1 MLQKVVAR
9 RIKEL
14 MRERNLTQY
23 GLFKLSG
30 VAQSTIS
37 TLLNSHNN
45 TVKLETIY
53 QLCCGLQIDLQEFFN
68 VDYLRYNNLEG

>member
-1 MLQKVVAR
+1 MLQKAVAR
-9 RIKEL
+9 RIREI

-23 GLFKLSG
+23 QLFKLSG

-45 TVKLETIY
+45 TVKVETIY
-53 QLCCGLQIDLQEFFN
+53 QLCCGLQMDLEEFFN